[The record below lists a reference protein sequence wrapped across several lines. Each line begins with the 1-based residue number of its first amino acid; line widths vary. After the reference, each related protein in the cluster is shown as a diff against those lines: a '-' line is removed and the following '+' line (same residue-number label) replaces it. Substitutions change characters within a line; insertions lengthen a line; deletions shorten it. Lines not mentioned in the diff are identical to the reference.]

1 MQFESCLYICTC
13 NSQANL
19 QIKKMKQVKMEKNI
33 LVTGASSGFGLL
45 LANELHKRGYKV
57 IGTSRSPEKI
67 QSAVPFKMLALDI
80 TDENS
85 IKDFS
90 KHLFSEIKQLD
101 VLINNAGFYLSGL
114 AEETTISQGKQQLD
128 TNFWGTVMLT
138 NELLPY
144 FRNQRFGKIITVGSI
159 MGLISL
165 PGGAYYAAS
174 KHALEG
180 YFKALR
186 FELNEFNI
194 KVSMVEPVG
203 FKTNI
208 ITNSKVA
215 ENKIS
220 DYDKYRTT
228 LEDYTKDLFSKSE
241 EPTAVVGTLLKLVEN
256 ENPQFNNPVGKGSS
270 LFPAIQYFS
279 FKTFENSVI
288 KNVNKFKK

>member
-1 MQFESCLYICTC
+1 MPLHLYLHNASKITKQ
-13 NSQANL
+13 NY
-19 QIKKMKQVKMEKNI
+19 MKQTI

-45 LANELHKRGYKV
+45 IANKLHEHGYNV
-57 IGTSRSPEKI
+57 VGTSRDPNKY
-67 QSAVPFKMLALDI
+67 QSKLPFKLLPLDI
-80 TDENS
+80 ANDHS
-85 IKDFS
+85 IESFGNELF
-90 KHLFSEIKQLD
+90 KHIGQLD

-114 AEETTISQGKQQLD
+114 AEETSIDQGKKQLE
-128 TNFWGTVMLT
+128 TNFWGTVKLT

-144 FRNQRFGKIITVGSI
+144 FRKQRFGKIITVGSI

-208 ITNSKVA
+208 VSNSIVA

-220 DYDKYRTT
+220 DYDMYRKK
-228 LEDYTKDLFSKSE
+228 LEAYTKDLFENSA
-241 EPTAVVGTLLKLVEN
+241 EPAPVVETILKLVEN
-256 ENPQFNNPVGKGSS
+256 ETPNFNHPVGEGSS
-270 LFPAIQYFS
+270 LFPAIQYFAY
-279 FKTFENSVI
+279 KTFEKSVI
-288 KNVNKFKK
+288 KNINKFKK

>member
-1 MQFESCLYICTC
+1 MHFASILYICTC
-13 NSQANL
+13 ILQANL
-19 QIKKMKQVKMEKNI
+19 QLINLSQIMKQTI

-45 LANELHKRGYKV
+45 IANKLHQSCYNV
-57 IGTSRSPEKI
+57 IGTSRNPEKI
-67 QSAVPFKMLALDI
+67 KPVLPFKILSLDI
-80 TDENS
+80 ADDNS
-85 IKDFS
+85 IQLFGKELF
-90 KHLFSEIKQLD
+90 KHITQLD

-114 AEETTISQGKQQLD
+114 AEETSIKQGQQQLE
-128 TNFWGTVMLT
+128 TNFWGTVKLT
-138 NELLPY
+138 NELLPR
-144 FRNQRFGKIITVGSI
+144 FRKQRFGKIITIGSI

-194 KVSMVEPVG
+194 KVSMIEPVG

-208 ITNSKVA
+208 VTNSKVA

-220 DYDKYRTT
+220 DYDVYRTT
-228 LEDYTKDLFSKSE
+228 LEDYTKDLFAKSE
-241 EPTAVVGTLLKLVEN
+241 EPTAVVKTLLKLVEDG
-256 ENPQFNNPVGKGSS
+256 NPNFNHPVGKGSS

-279 FKTFENSVI
+279 FKAFENSVI
-288 KNVNKFKK
+288 KNINKFKK

>member
-1 MQFESCLYICTC
+1 M
-13 NSQANL
+13 
-19 QIKKMKQVKMEKNI
+19 KKKI

-45 LANELHKRGYKV
+45 LAKELHKRGYNV
-57 IGTSRSPEKI
+57 IGTSRNPDKN
-67 QSAVPFKMLALDI
+67 QSSLPFKMLALDI
-80 TDENS
+80 TDDKS
-85 IKDFS
+85 IKSFR
-90 KHLFSEIKQLD
+90 KQLFTEIKQLD

-114 AEETTISQGKQQLD
+114 AEETTITQGKQQFE

-144 FRNQRFGKIITVGSI
+144 FRNQRFGKIVTVGSI

-194 KVSMVEPVG
+194 KVSMVEPMWS
-203 FKTNI
+203 KTNI
-208 ITNSKVA
+208 VTNSKVA

-220 DYDKYRTT
+220 DYDEYRTT
-228 LEDYTKDLFSKSE
+228 LEDYTKDLLSKSE
-241 EPTAVVGTLLKLVEN
+241 EPTAVVETLLKLVEN
-256 ENPQFNNPVGKGSS
+256 ESPKFNNPVGKGSS

-279 FKTFENSVI
+279 FKTFENSII
-288 KNVNKFKK
+288 KNINKFKK

>member
-1 MQFESCLYICTC
+1 
-13 NSQANL
+13 
-19 QIKKMKQVKMEKNI
+19 MKKNI

-45 LANELHKRGYKV
+45 LATELHKSGYNV
-57 IGTSRSPEKI
+57 IGTSRNPDKN
-67 QSAVPFKMLALDI
+67 QSSLPFKMLALDI
-80 TDENS
+80 TDDKS
-85 IKDFS
+85 IKCFG
-90 KHLFSEIKQLD
+90 KQLFTKIKQLD

-114 AEETTISQGKQQLD
+114 AEETTITQGKQQFE

-144 FRNQRFGKIITVGSI
+144 FRNQRFGKIVTVGSI

-208 ITNSKVA
+208 VTNSKVA

-220 DYDKYRTT
+220 DYDEYRTT

-241 EPTAVVGTLLKLVEN
+241 EPTAVVETLLKLVEN
-256 ENPQFNNPVGKGSS
+256 ESPKFNNPVGKGSS

-279 FKTFENSVI
+279 FKTFENSII
-288 KNVNKFKK
+288 KNINKFKK

>member
-1 MQFESCLYICTC
+1 
-13 NSQANL
+13 
-19 QIKKMKQVKMEKNI
+19 MKKNI
-33 LVTGASSGFGLL
+33 LVTGASSGFGLS
-45 LANELHKRGYKV
+45 LANELYKRGYNV
-57 IGTSRSPEKI
+57 IGTSRNPEKN
-67 QSAVPFKMLALDI
+67 QSSLPFKMLALDI
-80 TDENS
+80 TDDNS
-85 IKDFS
+85 IKSFG
-90 KHLFSEIKQLD
+90 KQLFTEIKQLD

-114 AEETTISQGKQQLD
+114 AEETSIEQGKQQLE
-128 TNFWGTVMLT
+128 TNFWGTVKLT

-144 FRNQRFGKIITVGSI
+144 FRKQRFGKIITVGSI

-180 YFKALR
+180 YFRALR
-186 FELNEFNI
+186 FELKEFNI

-208 ITNSKVA
+208 VTNSKVA

-228 LEDYTKDLFSKSE
+228 LEDYTKDLFTKSE
-241 EPTAVVGTLLKLVEN
+241 EPTAVVETLLKLVEN
-256 ENPQFNNPVGKGSS
+256 ENPNFNHPVGKGST

-279 FKTFENSVI
+279 FKTFENSII
-288 KNVNKFKK
+288 KNINKFKK